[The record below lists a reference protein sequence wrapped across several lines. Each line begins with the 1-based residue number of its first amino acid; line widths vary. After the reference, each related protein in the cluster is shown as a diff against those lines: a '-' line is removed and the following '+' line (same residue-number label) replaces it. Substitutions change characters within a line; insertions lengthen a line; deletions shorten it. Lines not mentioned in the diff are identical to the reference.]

1 MIKTA
6 NSVISIFSIL
16 IASRSWYKFLT
27 GFFFHLHEIT
37 SRKTRAK
44 VYKIFIQ
51 FSHDYF
57 LTRNSHEMINV
68 NFALNFKEFPSCVFT

>member
-16 IASRSWYKFLT
+16 IASRSYW
-27 GFFFHLHEIT
+27 GFFNLQEIS

-68 NFALNFKEFPSCVFT
+68 NFALNFKQFPSCVFT

>member
-16 IASRSWYKFLT
+16 IASRSSYKFLI
-27 GFFFHLHEIT
+27 GFFFYLHEIT

-51 FSHDYF
+51 FSHHYF
-57 LTRNSHEMINV
+57 LTRNSHEMVNV
-68 NFALNFKEFPSCVFT
+68 NFSLNFRVVFLLK